1 MGRVMRLDDNLA
13 YEEVYER
20 GAVLLTTLAYPQQS
34 DPTRSLQLYLS
45 LCGRALWLKHLMEPD
60 DWRPITV
67 KPQYVFRDPRV
78 IDRHVAYVAKR
89 LGERMVAGRM
99 AIALF
104 RKAVPGGLRTLP
116 KDIQRPSVNQLAQYV
131 AEDAGQTEPINVER
145 RIWARSRPV
154 IHIAAA
160 AAMEGQE
167 LSKRGEPV
175 GLESFLLDQAFI
187 ERVARLAEELETLVA
202 QDPKF
207 PVRPEQ
213 LIRFRLG

>member
-1 MGRVMRLDDNLA
+1 MQFDLSFERN
-13 YEEVYER
+13 EVYEC
-20 GAVLLTTLAYPQQS
+20 GAALLTILANPQEI
-34 DPTRSLQLYLS
+34 DEERSGQLYLS
-45 LCGRALWLKHLMEPD
+45 LCGKALWLRRWLSPED
-60 DWRPITV
+60 CTPITV
-67 KPQYVFRDPRV
+67 KPEYVFRDPEV
-78 IDRHVAYVAKR
+78 IDRDVAYVVKR
-89 LGERMVAGRM
+89 VGERMVAGRM

-116 KDIQRPSVNQLAQYV
+116 KDIQRPSINQLAQYV

-187 ERVARLAEELETLVA
+187 EKVARLAEELETLVA
-202 QDPKF
+202 QVPKF

>member
-1 MGRVMRLDDNLA
+1 
-13 YEEVYER
+13 
-20 GAVLLTTLAYPQQS
+20 
-34 DPTRSLQLYLS
+34 
-45 LCGRALWLKHLMEPD
+45 MEPD
-60 DWRPITV
+60 DWTPITV
-67 KPQYVFRDPRV
+67 KPQYVFRDPKV

-131 AEDAGQTEPINVER
+131 AEDAEQTEPINVER

-175 GLESFLLDQAFI
+175 GLEVFCSIKHSLRRSRDWLKNWK
-187 ERVARLAEELETLVA
+187 RLS
-202 QDPKF
+202 P
-207 PVRPEQ
+207 
-213 LIRFRLG
+213 RFQNSPSGRSS